1 MVALLIFIVSTNKKK
16 PKLRFKSLNIPRFL
30 IFLLLGIAFI
40 IVLTGLT
47 GLIVAPNNWDSMTYH
62 MSRIAHW
69 IQNKN
74 VNFYPTHI
82 LRQLHQNPWS
92 EFAIMHF
99 QILSGG
105 DRFANLL
112 QWFSMIGCI
121 LGVSLIA
128 KLLGAN
134 THIQIIAAALVS
146 TIPMGILQAS
156 STQNDYVVSY
166 WLVCF
171 LYFFLLFLS
180 RKKYQLSFILGMGAS
195 LGLATLTKATTYI
208 FTFPFLIWIG
218 YSLQRKPRRSI
229 WKFIFFIAIFLTI
242 NLGHYLRNFDLYGSP
257 LGPTKEGSSNEYS
270 YIIEVFSLPAAA
282 SNIIR
287 NSALH
292 CATPDMQANVMIEEG
307 VLFLHRLLGIDINDP
322 RTTWRETEFHVVWPR
337 SEDYSGNLLHFILIA
352 MSFVVLL
359 IFPKINKSRVITGF
373 YIALLA
379 AFFLF
384 CLIIKWQP
392 WHSRLHL
399 PLFVLFSPLVAIT
412 LSGFLKNKD
421 INMIVVI
428 LLLYALPFLLK
439 NSANPLIGTNNIF
452 NTSKIDQYFVHRP
465 NLRDPYIGA
474 AQFLNSQECRDVGLY
489 LDLDDWEY
497 PLWFLLKKDKK
508 KKVHIEHINVR
519 NNSAVKYNKYP
530 FNKFRPCAILSLVSD
545 EESRIVY
552 KKDIFVKEWK
562 SDPVKIYMMR
572 KNIQ

>member
-1 MVALLIFIVSTNKKK
+1 
-16 PKLRFKSLNIPRFL
+16 
-30 IFLLLGIAFI
+30 
-40 IVLTGLT
+40 
-47 GLIVAPNNWDSMTYH
+47 
-62 MSRIAHW
+62 
-69 IQNKN
+69 
-74 VNFYPTHI
+74 
-82 LRQLHQNPWS
+82 
-92 EFAIMHF
+92 
-99 QILSGG
+99 
-105 DRFANLL
+105 
-112 QWFSMIGCI
+112 
-121 LGVSLIA
+121 
-128 KLLGAN
+128 
-134 THIQIIAAALVS
+134 
-146 TIPMGILQAS
+146 
-156 STQNDYVVSY
+156 
-166 WLVCF
+166 
-171 LYFFLLFLS
+171 
-180 RKKYQLSFILGMGAS
+180 
-195 LGLATLTKATTYI
+195 
-208 FTFPFLIWIG
+208 
-218 YSLQRKPRRSI
+218 
-229 WKFIFFIAIFLTI
+229 
-242 NLGHYLRNFDLYGSP
+242 
-257 LGPTKEGSSNEYS
+257 
-270 YIIEVFSLPAAA
+270 
-282 SNIIR
+282 
-287 NSALH
+287 
-292 CATPDMQANVMIEEG
+292 MQANVMIEEG